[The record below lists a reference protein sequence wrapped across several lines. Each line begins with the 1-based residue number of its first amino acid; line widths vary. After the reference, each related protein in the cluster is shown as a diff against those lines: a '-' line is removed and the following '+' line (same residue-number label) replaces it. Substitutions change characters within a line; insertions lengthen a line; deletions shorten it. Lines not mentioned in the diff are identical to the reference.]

1 MLLSP
6 PKKIS
11 RGARLTSPGRLYV
24 EYLKHLFY
32 SHEFHTFDNRLLL
45 KLGSIR
51 LGIKPIRFQQFFF
64 HFFPTG
70 ILCCIENFFQ
80 FFIPLLSGFCQLFG
94 HFFGVG
100 TLIVGKH
107 FPGREHGW
115 PTATH
120 ASKSTTHWRTA
131 SLHVMTVR
139 SSFKTFTH
147 SPLWLRPI
155 LEYFLLF
162 GEMNFIDFLILLLG
176 KIQLGVHGLGNAA
189 GISLGR
195 GYILVRFERGIGPCR
210 HKQCRQYD
218 QQGSYFQSVLH
229 LAFLFSSI
237 QIYRTFIVHK
247 NSIDIRPDCGDEA
260 PETPTET
267 GNGRPSG
274 LPLPHIC
281 SRYAISH
288 SMSLR

>member
-120 ASKSTTHWRTA
+120 ASKSTTHWRTT

-147 SPLWLRPI
+147 SPLWYRPI

-176 KIQLGVHGLGNAA
+176 KIQLGVHGLGNAT
-189 GISLGR
+189 GIPLGR
-195 GYILVRFERGIGPCR
+195 RYILIRFERGIGPGR
-210 HKQCRQYD
+210 HTQRRPHE
-218 QQGSYFQSVLH
+218 QQGSYLQPGFH
-229 LAFLFSSI
+229 LCFSISSI
-237 QIYRTFIVHK
+237 QIYAASTAYK
-247 NSIDIRPDCGDEA
+247 NSIDIRPNCGDKP
-260 PETPTET
+260 PEKAMKTDD
-267 GNGRPSG
+267 GRAQDLPSSC
-274 LPLPHIC
+274 IC
-281 SRYAISH
+281 NRYAVFH